1 MKLSSVDYYLDWPV
15 SIKLK
20 NLREFI
26 ITNLEKKGDLIRW
39 SIVDIQDSID
49 SFGTKKLKNKKNINF
64 FSYNLYFNSN
74 FVF

>member
-26 ITNLEKKGDLIRW
+26 IANLEKKGDLIRW
-39 SIVDIQDSID
+39 SLVDIQNSID
-49 SFGTKKLKNKKNINF
+49 SFGAKKLRIKAVLAIQKI
-64 FSYNLYFNSN
+64 
-74 FVF
+74 

>member
-26 ITNLEKKGDLIRW
+26 ITNLEKKGDVVRW
-39 SIVDIQDSID
+39 SIIDIQKSID
-49 SFGTKKLKNKKNINF
+49 SKNTKTLRIKAILAN
-64 FSYNLYFNSN
+64 
-74 FVF
+74 

>member
-20 NLREFI
+20 NLRKFI

-39 SIVDIQDSID
+39 SIVDIQNSID
-49 SFGTKKLKNKKNINF
+49 SFGTKKLKIKAVLAN
-64 FSYNLYFNSN
+64 
-74 FVF
+74 

>member
-39 SIVDIQDSID
+39 SIVDIQNSND
-49 SFGTKKLKNKKNINF
+49 SFGTKKLKIKAVLAN
-64 FSYNLYFNSN
+64 
-74 FVF
+74 

>member
-1 MKLSSVDYYLDWPV
+1 MKLSSVDYYLDWPD

-39 SIVDIQDSID
+39 SIVDIQNSID
-49 SFGTKKLKNKKNINF
+49 SFGTKKLKIKAVIAN
-64 FSYNLYFNSN
+64 
-74 FVF
+74 

>member
-1 MKLSSVDYYLDWPV
+1 MKLSSVNYYLDWPV

-39 SIVDIQDSID
+39 SIVDIQNSID
-49 SFGTKKLKNKKNINF
+49 STKKLKIKAVLANK
-64 FSYNLYFNSN
+64 
-74 FVF
+74 